1 MITQIQNDKPKCK
14 KMTKKQKHKIIILE
28 FPMFAGPKFP
38 KIIDHFIKLP
48 SAQDLLLSLPR
59 VTSPVPFRTS
69 VFVAVGTRQD
79 TTVDWVM

>member
-14 KMTKKQKHKIIILE
+14 KMTKNKKHKIVILE

-69 VFVAVGTRQD
+69 VL
-79 TTVDWVM
+79 DWVM

>member
-1 MITQIQNDKPKCK
+1 
-14 KMTKKQKHKIIILE
+14 
-28 FPMFAGPKFP
+28 MFAGPKFP

-69 VFVAVGTRQD
+69 VL
-79 TTVDWVM
+79 DWVM